1 MKLVTPGAVCPMVVP
16 CGGMEPIGKSTL
28 DDPLIHAS
36 SQVRGTYERYESTA
50 SIWSRQRMARLG

>member
-50 SIWSRQRMARLG
+50 SIWSRQHMARLG